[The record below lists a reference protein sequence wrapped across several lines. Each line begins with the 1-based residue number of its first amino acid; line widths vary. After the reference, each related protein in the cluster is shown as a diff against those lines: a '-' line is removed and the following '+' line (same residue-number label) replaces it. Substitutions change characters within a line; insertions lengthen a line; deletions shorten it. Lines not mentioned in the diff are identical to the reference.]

1 VSTAAVERRAV
12 RDRLFVAPALLVAG
26 AVAYLF
32 ATVLPDVTHKPWHED
47 EAVAGLIA
55 ARPLGDV
62 LHTVLLDRG
71 GAPLHFVLAH
81 LTFAVD
87 DSPTTLRWLSL
98 VFALATVPLCYDLAR
113 RLAGSFAGVTAAALA
128 ATSQLLGIYATFG
141 RMYSLFAFA
150 SALALDLFVR
160 AVNRP
165 TRGALTAATAA
176 ALLPILIHPFGVFVF
191 GAELVV
197 ALWLWRFR
205 ALPVA
210 LLALPLVLPY
220 LRLPGRYAPQEGMSA
235 PEATLRALAGSAGGW
250 GVGLAVFVAFAAVGA
265 WRLRRTFTALGLL
278 LVAAPPVV
286 LAAFGDELSPR
297 HLIFVLPVWTTFV
310 GTGLSRV
317 PARAAAVAAA
327 LGIAL
332 LAPAAVADPRT
343 STVDVSAAAAWVRGH
358 VRAGDA
364 LYPYSP
370 VFLAA
375 LPKSALALP
384 REPVALERI
393 LQRAHGIRR
402 TLVAIPDGNSWSLI
416 VVPGPFTNVP
426 RALARAA
433 PRLQGIARAAAM
445 QLYLAADQSFKRR
458 RSTQPGL
465 DGRTRKARAAS
476 MRRRLVGAYA
486 TSTEGTSPHSSSS
499 R

>member
-1 VSTAAVERRAV
+1 VSTAAFERRAL
-12 RDRLFVAPALLVAG
+12 RERLLVAPPLIVAG
-26 AVAYLF
+26 AAAYLF
-32 ATVLPDVTHKPWHED
+32 ASVLPDVTQKPWHED

-55 ARPLGDV
+55 ARPIGDV

-81 LTFAVD
+81 VAFALD
-87 DSPTTLRWLSL
+87 GSATTLRWLSL
-98 VFALATVPLCYDLAR
+98 LFALATIPLCYDLAR
-113 RLAGSFAGVTAAALA
+113 RLAGAFAGVTAAVLT

-165 TRGALTAATAA
+165 TRGTLAAATAG
-176 ALLPILIHPFGVFVF
+176 ALLPIVVHPFGVFVF

-197 ALWLWRFR
+197 ALWVWRLR

-220 LRLPGRYAPQEGMSA
+220 LRLPGRYAPEEGMSA

-250 GVGLAVFVAFAAVGA
+250 GLGLAVFAVLAAVGA
-265 WRLRRTFTALGLL
+265 WALPRAFAVLGLL
-278 LVAAPPVV
+278 LVAAPAVL

-310 GTGLSRV
+310 AAGLSRL
-317 PARAAAVAAA
+317 PLRAGAAAAA

-343 STVDVSAAAAWVRGH
+343 STADLGAAAAWVREH

-393 LQRAHGIRR
+393 LRRTHGIRR
-402 TLVAIPDGNSWSLI
+402 TLIAIPDGSTWSLL

-426 RALARAA
+426 HALSRAA
-433 PRLQGIARAAAM
+433 AHLRGIARAAVL
-445 QLYLAADQSFKRR
+445 QL
-458 RSTQPGL
+458 
-465 DGRTRKARAAS
+465 
-476 MRRRLVGAYA
+476 YA

>member
-1 VSTAAVERRAV
+1 MSTAAVERRAV
-12 RDRLFVAPALLVAG
+12 RGRLLATPALLVAG
-26 AVAYLF
+26 AAAYLC
-32 ATVLPDVTHKPWHED
+32 ASVLPDVTHKPWHED

-55 ARPLGDV
+55 ARPFGDV

-81 LTFAVD
+81 LALAVD
-87 DSPTTLRWLSL
+87 GSATTLRWLSL
-98 VFALATVPLCYDLAR
+98 VFALATIPLCYDLAR
-113 RLAGSFAGVTAAALA
+113 RFAGPFAGVIAAALT

-165 TRGALTAATAA
+165 TRGTLAAATAA
-176 ALLPILIHPFGVFVF
+176 ALLPILVHPFGVFVF

-197 ALWLWRFR
+197 AVWLWRLR

-250 GVGLAVFVAFAAVGA
+250 GVGLAVFAVFAAIGA
-265 WRLRRTFTALGLL
+265 WTLPRTFAALGLL
-278 LVAAPPVV
+278 LVAAPPAV

-310 GTGLSRV
+310 AAGLSSM
-317 PARAAAVAAA
+317 PLRAGAVAAA

-343 STVDVSAAAAWVRGH
+343 STADVGGAAAWVREH

-384 REPVALERI
+384 REPVALRRI
-393 LQRAHGIRR
+393 LRRAHGIRR
-402 TLVAIPDGNSWSLI
+402 TLIAIPNGNAWSLI

-426 RALARAA
+426 HALSRAAPHLRGVARAA
-433 PRLQGIARAAAM
+433 VLQ
-445 QLYLAADQSFKRR
+445 L
-458 RSTQPGL
+458 
-465 DGRTRKARAAS
+465 
-476 MRRRLVGAYA
+476 YA